1 MISITAPTDGL
12 TLFWPAS
19 SNAAV
24 VGGQMFCG
32 DKHVTGICD
41 LIIYLRK
48 YTQSE
53 SDEWIPGA
61 IPLDAKK
68 SSAAFL
74 HP

>member
-1 MISITAPTDGL
+1 
-12 TLFWPAS
+12 
-19 SNAAV
+19 
-24 VGGQMFCG
+24 MFCG
-32 DKHVTGICD
+32 DEHVTGICD

-53 SDEWIPGA
+53 SEECISGA